1 VPNRMEPM
9 PKHFEVATGGA
20 RCCLCFHAFGGGGT
34 VWLMVV
40 VGALVMLGQT
50 QPSASLAQQDTG
62 ACGWIG
68 AQVRP
73 ITREF
78 ALSLGM
84 VEPYGAIFRQP
95 EPGSP
100 AANGGIA
107 EGDVVTAING
117 SPLRRASDL
126 EAIISKISPG
136 SLVYLTTFRNRQLM
150 EPRLMLG
157 AAACLPANEGVD

>member
-1 VPNRMEPM
+1 MEPR
-9 PKHFEVATGGA
+9 PKHYEVATGGA
-20 RCCLCFHAFGGGGT
+20 RCCLCFHALGGGGT

-40 VGALVMLGQT
+40 VSALVMLGQT
-50 QPSASLAQQDTG
+50 QPSASFAQHEQDAG

-126 EAIISKISPG
+126 ETVISKMSPG
-136 SLVYLTTFRNRQLM
+136 SLVYLTTFRNRQLI

-157 AAACLPANEGVD
+157 AAACPRANEAVD